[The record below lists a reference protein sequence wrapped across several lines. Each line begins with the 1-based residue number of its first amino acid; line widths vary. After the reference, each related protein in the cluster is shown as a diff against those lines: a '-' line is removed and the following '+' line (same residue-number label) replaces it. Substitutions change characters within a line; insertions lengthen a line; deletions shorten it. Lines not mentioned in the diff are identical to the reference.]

1 MERVFF
7 FFFTDRNLA
16 LDVRSD
22 GLHHISVLRSFWHLV
37 LIFFFFWLFLSTFS

>member
-22 GLHHISVLRSFWHLV
+22 GLHHIPLLRSFWHLI
-37 LIFFFFWLFLSTFS
+37 LILFFLVVFFCF

>member
-22 GLHHISVLRSFWHLV
+22 GLHHIPVLRSFWHLV
-37 LIFFFFWLFLSTFS
+37 LILFFWLFFSTFS